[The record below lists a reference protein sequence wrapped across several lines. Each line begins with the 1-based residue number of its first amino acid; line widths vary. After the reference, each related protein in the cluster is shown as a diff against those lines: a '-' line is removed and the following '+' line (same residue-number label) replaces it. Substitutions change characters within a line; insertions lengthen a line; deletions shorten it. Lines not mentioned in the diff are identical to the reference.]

1 MEGFNNFEQGIL
13 IACAVFSTGAIM
25 WLAITIPSACLR
37 TIDMAHHQRRTAD
50 ALVNIN
56 RTLRVIADQGERVE
70 ITETK
75 QPAFPVAGDVDT
87 ITAAKVAAAQAI
99 ATGGQR
105 D

>member
-56 RTLRVIADQGERVE
+56 RTLRVIADQGI
-70 ITETK
+70 ITTEQRLDMKAPET
-75 QPAFPVAGDVDT
+75 AFEVVDP
-87 ITAAKVAAAQAI
+87 IAAKVAAAQRNS
-99 ATGGQR
+99 TGGPGA
-105 D
+105 